1 MMFGSTVVAAPV
13 RGRVIDAETRQP
25 IEGATV
31 YAGEREVVTTADG
44 SFELGEPGST
54 ITVLA
59 AGHEPRVVEVTGG
72 KLVIELTAGS
82 GEVIEVEGDRV
93 APTPGAIALDR
104 KKLAV
109 IPGARGDLLSGV
121 KNLPGIANNG
131 SLTPLSSGLIIRGAS
146 PESSR
151 ILVDGFEIPVLYH
164 FLGVQSVIPTEMLG
178 GLDYL
183 PGAFGVAYGRASG
196 GIVAVTS
203 RDEEP
208 ARAGGF
214 AELSFVNVGGL
225 IEGPIGDK
233 ASYAVAAR
241 RSVIDAILA
250 GVLPSDSGLSF
261 TAYPR
266 YYDYQA
272 KLTYRPRDRWKLGAF
287 LFGSD
292 DRVELASDGDNP
304 MDPAASG
311 SFSNATSF
319 TRAIVSA
326 SYRKP
331 GLEVASG
338 VSAYTDT
345 NHFTVGSDRFLLLD
359 RDGVAARSQAT
370 WDPSARWRLIA
381 GAEADLTR
389 TGYDIKFTRPP
400 REGDPRGPNFTRDAL
415 IVETG
420 SNTFRDVAA
429 WASAVATPVKTVEL
443 TMGARVDGYLR
454 NDAYVVQPRGQAVW
468 HVSEGSTLRLAGGL
482 YSRPPEYLDQGLQP
496 ELDPERVTQV
506 ALGGERKLTSAVT
519 AIVMVFE
526 NRMSDLV
533 VLPVD
538 RADPAAVGGYENLG
552 RGTSRGIEMLLK
564 IQRDDLFG
572 WLAYTGAVAK
582 RRDAPGMAERR
593 FDYDQ
598 THNLI
603 AVASWQVSPK
613 WKLGGRFQLT
623 TGRPETPVVGATYQA
638 DLDLYLP
645 TYGAASSRRVEVQHQ
660 LDVRVDRT
668 WTFAR
673 WKLAAYLD
681 ISNVY
686 LNAAAISYQYNFD
699 YTERTAITTLPIIP
713 SFGLRGE
720 L

>member
-1 MMFGSTVVAAPV
+1 MLFGATAAAAPM

-31 YAGEREVVTTADG
+31 FAGEREAVTAADG
-44 SFELGEPGST
+44 SFEVDLVGT

-59 AGHEPRVVEVTGG
+59 DGHEPQVVTVTGG
-72 KLVIELTAGS
+72 PLIVALAAGK
-82 GEVIEVEGDRV
+82 GEVIEVEGERV
-93 APTPGAIALDR
+93 APIAGAISLDR
-104 KKLAV
+104 AKLVA
-109 IPGARGDLLSGV
+109 IPGSRGDVLSGV

-164 FLGVQSVIPTEMLG
+164 FLGIQSVIPTEMLG
-178 GLDYL
+178 GLEYL
-183 PGAFGVAYGRASG
+183 PGAFGVGYGRASG
-196 GIVAVTS
+196 GIVAATS
-203 RDEEP
+203 RDEQP
-208 ARAGGF
+208 TQMTGF
-214 AELSFVNVGGL
+214 AELSFVNVAGL
-225 IEGPIGDK
+225 VQGPIGDK

-241 RSVIDAILA
+241 RSVIDAVLA

-272 KLTYRPRDRWKLGAF
+272 KLSYRPRDHWKLGAF
-287 LFGSD
+287 LFGID
-292 DRVELASDGDNP
+292 DRVELASDGDNA

-311 SFSNATSF
+311 GFSNATSF
-319 TRAIVSA
+319 TRAIASA
-326 SYRKP
+326 SYRAP
-331 GLEVASG
+331 GLALTNA

-345 NHFTVGSDRFLLLD
+345 NHFTVGDSRFLLLD
-359 RDGVAARSQAT
+359 RDGVAARSEVT
-370 WDPSARWRLIA
+370 WDPRSKLRLIA
-381 GAEADLTR
+381 GAEADVTR

-415 IVETG
+415 IVAQG
-420 SNTFRDVAA
+420 ANTFRDVAA
-429 WASAVATPVKTVEL
+429 WASMIANPVRELEL

-468 HVSEGSTLRLAGGL
+468 HVADGSTLRLGGGL
-482 YSRPPEYLDQGLQP
+482 YTRPPEHLDQGLQAD
-496 ELDPERVTQV
+496 LKPERVVQV
-506 ALGGERKLTSAVT
+506 VVGGERKLTPELT
-519 AIVMVFE
+519 ATATVFE

-538 RADPAAVGGYENLG
+538 RADPAALGGYENLG
-552 RGTSRGIEMLLK
+552 TGVSRGIELLLK
-564 IQRDDLFG
+564 FQRDDLFG

-603 AVASWQVSPK
+603 AVASWQISPT

-623 TGRPETPVVGATYQA
+623 TGRPDTPVVGATYQA

-645 TYGAASSRRVEVQHQ
+645 TYGAPSSQRVELQHQ